1 VGEDI
6 VAIITALAVVVRDR
20 VAATNR
26 ETPEWTAMMTLDTIV
41 RRGAGRQPGQTAV
54 TDDRGAWTWARLDD
68 EVTRSALALRDA
80 GVGPGDR
87 VAAIDF
93 TSSEY
98 LALYYGAARAG
109 AILCPLNYLSA
120 PDELQFLI
128 GDLQPRLVLAGPA
141 FSAAATA
148 AVDRAAAGT
157 PVVGFGTDDGEW
169 KQRRA
174 AADPSNELEPPDAD
188 SLHLILYTSGTTGR
202 PKGACHTQ
210 RATYIDAF
218 HGAIGYG
225 VRPDDVYLVHAPSFH
240 CACWDHAKMYL
251 SADATLRILP
261 YFEAGAA
268 LAAIENDLVTSLFG
282 VPPVLRALRDHPAW
296 PTTDTSTLRTI
307 IYGGSLGEL
316 GILDELRATLGE
328 RLGLYQTYGLTEGGP
343 YITSARPSLT
353 AVKPGSIGRSV
364 PGVEVT
370 LRDPATG
377 EEVPDGEVGE
387 LCARSASIMQGYW
400 RNPGATATALR
411 DGWLRTGDLARR
423 DEDGDLHIIDRLKDM
438 IRSGGENV
446 YAVEVERV
454 LMTDPRVLEAAV
466 IGLPD
471 ERWGE
476 RVVAVIVPRT
486 GETLDRDLVRAW
498 CREHLAAYKVPKQV
512 EIVRELPRTGLGKV
526 AKQHLRA
533 SLRAVGTP
541 VTSSPALE
549 EGRR

>member
-1 VGEDI
+1 
-6 VAIITALAVVVRDR
+6 
-20 VAATNR
+20 
-26 ETPEWTAMMTLDTIV
+26 MTLDAIV
-41 RRGAGRQPGQTAV
+41 RRGAGRQPTQTAV
-54 TDDRGAWTWARLDD
+54 TDDRGTWTWARLHN
-68 EVTRSALALRDA
+68 EVTRSAVALREA

-93 TSSEY
+93 TSAEY

-120 PDELQFLI
+120 PDELQYLI
-128 GDLQPRLVLAGPA
+128 GDLEPRLVLAGPE
-141 FSAAATA
+141 FSDAAAA
-148 AVDRAAAGT
+148 AVERAAAGT
-157 PVVGFGTDDGEW
+157 PVVGFGVDGGEW
-169 KQRRA
+169 EQRRG
-174 AADPSNELEPPDAD
+174 AADPHTELEPPDAD

-210 RATYIDAF
+210 RATYVDGF

-261 YFEAGAA
+261 AFDAGAA
-268 LAAIENDLVTSLFG
+268 LAAIETDRVTSTFG
-282 VPPVLRALRDHPAW
+282 VPPVLRALLDHPTW
-296 PTTDTSTLRTI
+296 PTTDMSTLRTI
-307 IYGGSLGEL
+307 IYGGALGEL
-316 GILDELRATLGE
+316 GVLDELRAALGE

-343 YITSARPSLT
+343 YVTAAAPALT
-353 AVKPGSIGRSV
+353 AVKPGSIGQSV
-364 PGVEVT
+364 PGVEVS
-370 LRDPATG
+370 LRDPASG
-377 EEVPDGEVGE
+377 QPVGDGEVGE
-387 LCARSASIMQGYW
+387 LCVRSASIMQGYW
-400 RNPGATATALR
+400 RNPAATASAIR

-423 DEDGDLHIIDRLKDM
+423 DEDGDLHIVDRLKDM

-454 LMTDPRVLEAAV
+454 LMTDPRVREAAV

-476 RVVAVIVPRT
+476 RVVAVVVPSA
-486 GETLDRDLVRAW
+486 GETLDHDQVRAW

-512 EIVRELPRTGLGKV
+512 EIVDELPRTGLGKV
-526 AKQHLRA
+526 AKQDLRA
-533 SLRAVGTP
+533 SLRPVGA
-541 VTSSPALE
+541 PA
-549 EGRR
+549 RP